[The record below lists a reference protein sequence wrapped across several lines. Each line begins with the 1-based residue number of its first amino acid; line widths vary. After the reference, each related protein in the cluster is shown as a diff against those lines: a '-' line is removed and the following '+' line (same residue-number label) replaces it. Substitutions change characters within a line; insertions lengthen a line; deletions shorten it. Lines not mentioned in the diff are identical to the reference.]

1 MVLPRIPMQTGIMN
15 NESHSPRKHPS
26 GSYDHQMGGNPDAAP
41 ARDIDK
47 PRIKHYN
54 AETAAPEATE
64 PRWHFGQR
72 IRESLREI
80 SEDANTTDYT
90 PDQLSKR
97 QFWVALSVTAFLA
110 ALGSVAAWL
119 LLSTMTLPAYSTS
132 NVLRGLSTATSALII
147 AGMLGLLLW
156 WVFDQYLGKTRPR
169 WRSLFIRYY
178 CYVAPALLVI
188 VNLALPL
195 AATKLYLGGI
205 SVDQEF
211 RTQYLTRLTDSMQL
225 SDMNYLDL
233 PTYYPAAWFWFG
245 GRFANLI
252 GVAGWEAFQPW
263 SIVSLAVCASL
274 LTPIWQRLVGSL
286 PIGTALA
293 VTNTLIVLNFNAEEP
308 YAAVVLLGAPVAVI
322 LANRAVAGSTS
333 ALLAVTLYLG
343 ISAATYT
350 LYTGMLALITVV
362 LAVLQARKP
371 QGKWQWRPLAR
382 LSVMGVGAVLIAALA
397 WGPYYLAVLTGNYE
411 RNSAATRYL
420 PEIGTEV
427 PLPMFSLTF
436 MGLLCLAGLCYLI
449 VRRKAPDI
457 LALGVALAITYGW
470 VVASMLATVF
480 GHSLLG
486 FRLSGM
492 VTLFL
497 STAGIFLVS
506 DLRLLSMNRLESIS
520 KYPRRAFHVSAVFLT
535 IFALGLLQFGQ
546 QIPKHHQSN
555 IDLAYTDTDP
565 TGTRGNAY
573 PADAGQYYADIDA
586 YLQAEGFVP
595 RDTVVLTDEFEFLA
609 YFPYR
614 GFQALTAHYANPLGE
629 FPQRNT
635 AIETWAEASWELS
648 PTEFQELLAS
658 SQWAAPEVF
667 IFQADSTELNDA
679 TDQATTDSAAADA
692 AAEWSMDIAED
703 IFPNNPNVRWRAL
716 SFNPAVFADDA
727 GLWKIHQIGSF
738 AVVTKVS

>member
-1 MVLPRIPMQTGIMN
+1 MK
-15 NESHSPRKHPS
+15 NESHSPRKNSS
-26 GSYDHQMGGNPDAAP
+26 GTYDHQMGGNPDAVP
-41 ARDIDK
+41 TRDIDK

-54 AETAAPEATE
+54 AETTE
-64 PRWHFGQR
+64 PEQPKRRWHFGQR
-72 IRESLREI
+72 LRASLNEI
-80 SEDANTTDYT
+80 SEDADTTDYT
-90 PDQLSKR
+90 PDRLNKR
-97 QFWVALSVTAFLA
+97 QFWVALSITAVLA
-110 ALGSVAAWL
+110 AVGSLAAWL
-119 LLSTMTLPAYSTS
+119 ILSAMSLPAYSTS
-132 NVLRGLSTATSALII
+132 NVLRGLCTALSALII

-156 WVFDQYLGKTRPR
+156 WVYDQYHDKPR
-169 WRSLFIRYY
+169 SRWKSLLIRYY
-178 CYVAPALLVI
+178 CYLAPAMLVV
-188 VNLALPL
+188 VNVALPL

-211 RTQYLTRLTDSMQL
+211 RTQYLTRLTDSAQL

-245 GRFANLI
+245 GRFANVL
-252 GVAGWEAFQPW
+252 GLAGWEAFQPW
-263 SIVSLAVCASL
+263 SVVSLAVCASA
-274 LTPIWQRLVGSL
+274 LTPLWQRLVGSL
-286 PIGTALA
+286 PVGTALA

-308 YAAVVLLGAPVAVI
+308 YAAVVLLGAAVAVI
-322 LANRAVAGSTS
+322 LANRAIAGSTS
-333 ALLAVTLYLG
+333 ALIAVTLYLG
-343 ISAATYT
+343 VSATTYT

-362 LAVLQARKP
+362 LALVQARHP
-371 QGKWQWRPLAR
+371 RGKWHWRPLAR
-382 LSVMGVGAVLIAALA
+382 LGMIGVGALLIAAVA

-436 MGLLCLAGLCYLI
+436 MGLLCLAGLCYMI

-457 LALGVALAITYGW
+457 LALGIALAITYGW
-470 VVASMLATVF
+470 VIASMLATVF

-535 IFALGLLQFGQ
+535 VFALGLLQFGQ

-565 TGTRGNAY
+565 TGARGNAY

-586 YLQAEGFVP
+586 YLREEGFVP
-595 RDTVVLTDEFEFLA
+595 SNTVVLTDEFEFLA

-629 FPQRNT
+629 FPLRNT
-635 AIETWAEASWELS
+635 AIEQWAEASWELS
-648 PTEFQELLAS
+648 PEEFQELLES

-667 IFQADSTELNDA
+667 IFQADSTELEDA
-679 TDQATTDSAAADA
+679 TNQEATDGDTAESAATDSDMK
-692 AAEWSMDIAED
+692 WSMDIAED

-716 SFNPAVFADDA
+716 SFNPEVFANDA